1 MRATALAGIRDIDS
15 GVELLGR
22 LQTKS
27 GEQVEAFELMP
38 ASLLKIIFKQF
49 PDIPCPLLPLPEFM
63 VLMEIASSDEKDGQ
77 PDKNGKIPLHSV
89 MENFLA
95 EAFEDGL
102 INDATLA
109 QNETQRQQLWD
120 IREHGPESTKRESTP
135 INTDISVCRSDLSA
149 FYNRATK
156 EVRKVCTRTRICG
169 YGHMGDGNLHFNL
182 VEADGGDP
190 GWEQKR
196 GALKDAIYIALDKIG
211 GSISAEH
218 GIGQM
223 KVDQLQQVKD
233 PIALEMMAQLKK
245 LFDPKC
251 LLNPGKV
258 VK

>member
-1 MRATALAGIRDIDS
+1 MEA
-15 GVELLGR
+15 GVELLGQ

-38 ASLLKIIFKQF
+38 ASLLEIIFKQF
-49 PDIPCPLLPLPEFM
+49 PDIPCPLSPLPEFM

-77 PDKNGKIPLHSV
+77 PDKNGEIPLHAV
-89 MENFLA
+89 MEDFLSK
-95 EAFEDGL
+95 AFEDGL
-102 INDATLA
+102 VTDATLA

-120 IREHGPESTKRESTP
+120 IREHGPESTKRESKP
-135 INTDISVCRSDLSA
+135 VNTDISVCRSELSA
-149 FYNRATK
+149 FYKKATE
-156 EVRKVCTRTRICG
+156 EVRQICTRTRICG

-182 VEADGGDP
+182 VEAEGGDP

-196 GALKDAIYIALDKIG
+196 ESLKDAIYIALDKIG

-223 KVDQLQQVKD
+223 KVEQLQKVKD
-233 PIALEMMAQLKK
+233 PIALEMMVQLKK
-245 LFDPKC
+245 VFDPKG